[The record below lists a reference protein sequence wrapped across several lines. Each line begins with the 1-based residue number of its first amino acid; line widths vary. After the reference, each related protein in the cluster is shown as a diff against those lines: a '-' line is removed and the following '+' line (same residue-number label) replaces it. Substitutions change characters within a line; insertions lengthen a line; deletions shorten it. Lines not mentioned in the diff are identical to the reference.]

1 MDHCTLHENKLLPEE
16 EIYDLADFFKV
27 FGDSSRLKVL
37 WALRHGEMC
46 VTHLAELLG
55 MSTPAVSYQLK
66 ILRQSRLVRTRRE
79 GKNIYYNL
87 EDAHVQQILELGLEH
102 TNEPPAQRGSAR
114 PGRNG

>member
-1 MDHCTLHENKLLPEE
+1 MDNCTLHRDKLLPEE
-16 EIYDLADFFKV
+16 DIYDLADFFKV

-46 VTHLAELLG
+46 VTHLAELLS

-66 ILRQSRLVRTRRE
+66 ILRQSHLVRTRRE

-87 EDAHVQQILELGLEH
+87 ADSHVQQILELGLEH
-102 TNEPPAQRGSAR
+102 TGETSHKRLNKL
-114 PGRNG
+114 